1 MLAFLVMKTKKNIQ
15 SMFQKILS
23 KGMLNFYWWEKK
35 AKENML
41 LSKILRHLC
50 IIIHYI
56 VGENASVVIVYKLLV
71 QKKIVKDCF
80 KINVKPMIKIPEKG
94 EYVRFKNYEG
104 KIELPFII
112 YADFESILLPEDN
125 WKLNPDDSHTN
136 QYQKHVARSYGY
148 KLVRVDDKLSE
159 PFKSYFGEDPVYN
172 FTKSM
177 IKKLNIIIMW

>member
-1 MLAFLVMKTKKNIQ
+1 MGEEGKREYV
-15 SMFQKILS
+15 
-23 KGMLNFYWWEKK
+23 
-35 AKENML
+35 
-41 LSKILRHLC
+41 LSKILIHLC

-56 VGENASVVIVYKLLV
+56 VGENAFVVVYKLLV

-104 KIELPFII
+104 KIKLPFII
-112 YADFESILLPEDN
+112 YADFESILVPEDN
-125 WKLNPDDSHTN
+125 WKQNPDDSHTN

-159 PFKSYFGEDPVYN
+159 PF
-172 FTKSM
+172 
-177 IKKLNIIIMW
+177 